1 MGSTNPANSYLA
13 RDPRC
18 RELFNVCAAFF
29 IHTCIFIT
37 CVSSFLLPLLKQHTH
52 TTSTKQIPVLYDKRF
67 NDLQEQ
73 LAVCA
78 GLHDILHGLIR
89 PILDWPRERY

>member
-18 RELFNVCAAFF
+18 RELFNVCAALYIVYSLHVYHPSFF
-29 IHTCIFIT
+29 LF
-37 CVSSFLLPLLKQHTH
+37 SKQHTH

-78 GLHDILHGLIR
+78 GLRDILHGLIR

>member
-1 MGSTNPANSYLA
+1 MGSTDPANSYLEI
-13 RDPRC
+13 PESC
-18 RELFNVCAAFF
+18 SMYMYMYVLLLYSLHVYH
-29 IHTCIFIT
+29 IILPP
-37 CVSSFLLPLLKQHTH
+37 SSSQTTH
-52 TTSTKQIPVLYDKRF
+52 TTSTKQIPVLYGKRF
-67 NDLQEQ
+67 SDLQEQ

>member
-1 MGSTNPANSYLA
+1 MGSTNPANSYLEI
-13 RDPRC
+13 PESC
-18 RELFNVCAAFF
+18 SMYVLLYSLHVY
-29 IHTCIFIT
+29 HP
-37 CVSSFLLPLLKQHTH
+37 SSFLFSSNTH

-78 GLHDILHGLIR
+78 GLYDILHGLIR